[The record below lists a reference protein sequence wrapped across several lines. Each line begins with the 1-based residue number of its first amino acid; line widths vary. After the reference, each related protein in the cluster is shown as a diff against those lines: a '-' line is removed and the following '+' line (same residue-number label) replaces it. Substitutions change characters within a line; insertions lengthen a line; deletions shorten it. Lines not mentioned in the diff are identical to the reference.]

1 MKKKRSKILKSDS
14 KYHPLIS
21 VTNVIELNFFFQIAF
36 LKNCY
41 LITKELSVLRQHI
54 FYFDNFNTNWSSNRI
69 RRGICGKRWKL
80 QEMMVFLSPIKL
92 YKILTHC
99 HSALRSGGWL
109 MENGSGGGGGIKWGR
124 EVTYS
129 ELSYCTSQHCL
140 DYISCSKM
148 CMTSWMEYNSWT
160 KRRRRRSIYQKAAS
174 ACVPNQ
180 SYKRFQYLRLTNT
193 KSAHNVTL
201 ISYAGTL
208 RH

>member
-109 MENGSGGGGGIKWGR
+109 MENGSGGGGGLSEGERWLTRNFPTVHLNIVWITSLAAKCVWHHEWNTIPEQREEEEGPFIKR
-124 EVTYS
+124 QPQPVY
-129 ELSYCTSQHCL
+129 Q
-140 DYISCSKM
+140 IRA
-148 CMTSWMEYNSWT
+148 T
-160 KRRRRRSIYQKAAS
+160 KGFNIY
-174 ACVPNQ
+174 
-180 SYKRFQYLRLTNT
+180 
-193 KSAHNVTL
+193 
-201 ISYAGTL
+201 G
-208 RH
+208 